1 MTTGRHTAVDPRT
14 PVLIGVGQVSQRP
27 DDLSEAVEPLELM
40 ARACEAAASDCGVN
54 SVLGRVDALRVVRG
68 AWSYSDPGR
77 LLAERFGADRAV
89 TALTHHGGNT
99 PQSLVNRSAREIVD
113 GRHDVVLIVGGET
126 IWTRRRARREGF
138 TIPTTAQTE
147 AAPDEMIG
155 AELPMNDDF
164 ETSRGLEMP
173 VHLYPVF
180 ESAIRGSRGE
190 TIEAHRDRISRL
202 WEGFNRVAVANPHA
216 WNRTPMTAAEIREPG
231 PGNRM
236 VGFPYTRAMNSNWF
250 LDQAA
255 ALILCSAATA
265 RDLGVA
271 TDRWVFPWA
280 GTDGSDTARV
290 SERIDLHSSPAIRIA
305 GRRCLE
311 LAGVGVEDLTHIDLY
326 SCFPSAVQI
335 AAAELAIPMDRPLTV
350 TGGLTFAG
358 GPLNNYVTHSIATM
372 AGLLRQDPGSP
383 GLCTAN
389 GGYVTK
395 HAFGVY
401 SCTPPAEGFRAE
413 NCQAAIDA
421 LVEPAKARVASDH
434 VGDVTIEAYTVMF
447 DREGADHALVALDA
461 RPESARRGPVA
472 RTWGRTSDP
481 GILEALMDEEF
492 IGRGARLTD
501 TGEVVID

>member
-1 MTTGRHTAVDPRT
+1 MTSSGRGIDPRT
-14 PVLIGVGQVSQRP
+14 PVLIGVGQQSQRP
-27 DDLSEAVEPLELM
+27 DDLGEAVEPLELM
-40 ARACEAAASDCGVN
+40 SRACEAAADDCGVRA
-54 SVLGRVDALRVVRG
+54 VLARVDALRVVRG

-77 LLAERFGADRAV
+77 LLADRFGAHRAV
-89 TALTHHGGNT
+89 TGLTHHGGNT
-99 PQSLVNRSAREIVD
+99 PQSLVNRSAREIAE
-113 GRHDVVLIVGGET
+113 GIHDVVLLVGGET

-138 TIPTTAQTE
+138 TIPTTAQTDVT
-147 AAPDEMIG
+147 PDEMIG
-155 AELPMNDDF
+155 VELPMNDAF
-164 ETSRGLEMP
+164 EKSRGLDMP
-173 VHLYPVF
+173 IHLYPVF
-180 ESAIRGSRGE
+180 ESAIRRSRGE
-190 TIEAHRDRISRL
+190 SLEDHRRRISEL

-216 WNRTPMTAAEIREPG
+216 WNRTPMTAEQIRQPG

-255 ALILCSAATA
+255 ALILCSAGTA

-290 SERIDLHSSPAIRIA
+290 SERVNLHSSPAIRVA

-311 LAGVGVEDLTHIDLY
+311 LAGVEVGDLTHIDLY

-335 AAAELAIPMDRPLTV
+335 AATELGIPEDRTLTV

-372 AGLLRQDPGSP
+372 AGLLREDPTAR

-413 NCQAAIDA
+413 NCQAAIDSI
-421 LVEPAKARVASDH
+421 VEPVRARVAPDH

-447 DREGADHALVALDA
+447 DREGPDHALLALDT
-461 RPESARRGPVA
+461 RPDPTAGGPVV

-481 GILEALMDEEF
+481 GMMAALTEEEF
-492 IGRGARLTD
+492 IGRRARLGPS
-501 TGEVVID
+501 GEVTLP

>member
-1 MTTGRHTAVDPRT
+1 MSGVRHTGIDPRT
-14 PVLIGVGQVSQRP
+14 PVLVGVGQLSHRP
-27 DDLSEAVEPLELM
+27 EDLGGAVEPLELM
-40 ARACEAAASDCGVN
+40 SRACETAASDAGAR
-54 SVLGRVDALRVVRG
+54 SLLGRVDALRVVRG

-99 PQSLVNRSAREIVD
+99 PQSLVNRSAREIAA
-113 GRHDVVLIVGGET
+113 GTHDVVLIVGGET
-126 IWTRRRARREGF
+126 IWTRRRARREGVTVPA
-138 TIPTTAQTE
+138 TIQTDT
-147 AAPDEMIG
+147 APDEMIG
-155 AELPMNDDF
+155 SELPMSDEF
-164 ETSRGLEMP
+164 ERSRGLEMP
-173 VHLYPVF
+173 IHYYPLF
-180 ESAIRGSRGE
+180 ESAIRHARGE
-190 TIEAHRDRISRL
+190 TIEGHRDRISRL
-202 WEGFNRVAVANPHA
+202 WEGFNRVAVDNPHA
-216 WNRTPMTAAEIREPG
+216 WNRTPMTAAEIRRPG

-265 RDLGVA
+265 REIGVP

-280 GTDGSDTARV
+280 GTDGSDTALV
-290 SERIDLHSSPAIRIA
+290 SERIDLHSSPAIRVA

-311 LAGVGVEDLTHIDLY
+311 LAGVGVDDLAHIDLY

-335 AAAELAIPMDRPLTV
+335 AAAELGISEERTLTV

-372 AGLLRQDPGSP
+372 AGILRRDPTAR

-401 SCTPPAEGFRAE
+401 SCTPPTEGYRAE
-413 NCQAAIDA
+413 DCQDSIDT
-421 LVEPAKARVASDH
+421 LVDPLRARVAAGH
-434 VGDVTIEAYTVMF
+434 TGAVTIEAYTVMF
-447 DREGADHALVALDA
+447 DHEGPDHALLALDA
-461 RPESARRGPVA
+461 RRDPGGAGPVL

-481 GILEALMDEEF
+481 DTMDALMAGEH
-492 IGRGARLTD
+492 IGRPAHLAESGQV
-501 TGEVVID
+501 EI